1 MGAVN
6 GYAWTPLSTFGINC
20 SGGADNANWGMGA
33 NDGSLL
39 TVYGYSENVA
49 ISSSQLSG
57 DIVFAVPE
65 PSVEALLAG
74 ALIAF
79 SVYWFDQ
86 RIVQT

>member
-1 MGAVN
+1 M
-6 GYAWTPLSTFGINC
+6 
-20 SGGADNANWGMGA
+20 
-33 NDGSLL
+33 
-39 TVYGYSENVA
+39 VYGYSENVA
-49 ISSSQLSG
+49 ISSGQLSG

-79 SVYWFDQ
+79 SVYWLDQ